1 MTTKATRLEILKG
14 SLVKKQQRVDAAFDR
29 HFADVKSA
37 NGQPLND
44 KRNGR
49 ATTDR
54 WDAQSDA
61 IRSRLQDVQKTE
73 RAIER
78 EQEKVDNVQEASEQ
92 LPQYVVDMVS
102 SGELTQWR
110 AHPNTFFVPGV
121 DKGRIVVDLETGAIG
136 VRYLSDVSKDEYP
149 LFRDVV
155 NRLLAA
161 QRERGSKIGSKSRPR
176 RRR

>member
-1 MTTKATRLEILKG
+1 MTTKATTRLDILKG

-44 KRNGR
+44 KRNGS
-49 ATTDR
+49 ATIDR
-54 WDAQSDA
+54 WNAQSDT
-61 IRSRLQDVQKTE
+61 IRSRRLDVQKTE

-78 EQEKVDNVQEASEQ
+78 EQEKVDHVQMVSEQ
-92 LPQYVVDMVS
+92 LPQYVVDMVA
-102 SGELTQWR
+102 SGELEQWR

-121 DKGRIVVDLETGAIG
+121 DKGRIVVDLETGNIG
-136 VRYLSDVSKDEYP
+136 VRYLSDVSKEQYP

-155 NRLLAA
+155 NRLLAS
-161 QRERGSKIGSKSRPR
+161 QRGSGSKSRPR